1 MKRRLFLGCL
11 ATLAG
16 VLVTTSAVAAPK
28 KILVVTTTT
37 GFRHSSIETAEKVI
51 AEVGK
56 SSGVYDIELANV
68 TPPKNPGNAATDEQK
83 AAFKAAQAG
92 YQEKIKAV
100 LAEKMSPAAL
110 KKYDGIIFANTTG
123 DLPLPDREGFIAW
136 VKNGGAFIGMH
147 SATDTLHGP
156 DGFPAYNEMIGAV
169 FQGHGQQ
176 VTISAINK
184 DSSHPATKHFGST
197 FDIGGKKE
205 EIYLF
210 KNYQQKAIRELLVLD
225 KHPNSGVAGNFGVAW
240 CREYGKGKVFYTSLG
255 HNEYVWEMAEYQKH
269 ILGGIEWALGL
280 KKGSAEPQ
288 AK

>member
-37 GFRHSSIETAEKVI
+37 GFRHSSIETAEKII

-68 TPPKNPGNAATDEQK
+68 TPPKNPGNTATDEQK
-83 AAFKAAQAG
+83 AAFKTAQAG

-123 DLPLPDREGFIAW
+123 DLPLPDKDAFIAW
-136 VKNGGAFIGMH
+136 VKNGGAFVGMH
-147 SATDTLHGP
+147 SASDTFH
-156 DGFPAYNEMIGAV
+156 GFPPYIEMLGGE
-169 FQGHGQQ
+169 FQGHGAQAI
-176 VTISAINK
+176 VSAINK
-184 DSSHPATKHFGST
+184 DSSHPATKHFGAA